1 MFNWYLILKD
11 KSLQILV
18 KLEATYLIHISNS
31 FEDYIPNREKNK
43 QKKKQTQTSKLDN
56 TSEVFLLSS
65 KLNNLI
71 CRHFIRLHKI
81 ILQSKKV

>member
-31 FEDYIPNREKNK
+31 FEDYIPNREKNN
-43 QKKKQTQTSKLDN
+43 QKKNNPNIKIRQHNRGLPFVLKTQQFDL
-56 TSEVFLLSS
+56 
-65 KLNNLI
+65 
-71 CRHFIRLHKI
+71 
-81 ILQSKKV
+81 